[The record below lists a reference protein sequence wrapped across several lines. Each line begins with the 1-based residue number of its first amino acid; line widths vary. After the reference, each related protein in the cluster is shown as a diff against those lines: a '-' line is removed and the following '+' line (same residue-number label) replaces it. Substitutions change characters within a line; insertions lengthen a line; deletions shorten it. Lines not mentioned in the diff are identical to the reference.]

1 MKWNF
6 SNGVSGNTTLY
17 AKWTKVKVKSTSV
30 KKLKKRSGRK
40 LEVTIRKVS
49 DAKGYQIRY
58 STKSNMKSAKKVQTT
73 SAKKTISG
81 LKAGSRY
88 YVQVRAYKLDST
100 KNKVYG
106 KWSKSKKVTI
116 GK

>member
-1 MKWNF
+1 M
-6 SNGVSGNTTLY
+6 TLY
-17 AKWTKVKVKSTSV
+17 AKWTKVKVKSASI
-30 KKLKKRSGRK
+30 KKLKKRGSRK

-58 STKSNMKSAKKVQTT
+58 SKKSSMKSAKKVQTS

-81 LKAGSRY
+81 LKAGTRY

-100 KNKVYG
+100 KAKIYG
-106 KWSKSKKVTI
+106 KWSKSKKVTT